1 MMIGGPHYP
10 KQKARAPKP
19 PTPGSRATKPG
30 TQNPVGIAAMPRK
43 APTKPS
49 DLQNGYGG
57 GQKIART
64 PAKPKPS
71 AAPAVPLGGAARP
84 KAEY

>member
-1 MMIGGPHYP
+1 MMIGGPNYP
-10 KQKARAPKP
+10 KPKARAAKP
-19 PTPGSRATKPG
+19 PAPGSRATKPG

-49 DLQNGYGG
+49 DLQNGYSG
-57 GQKIART
+57 GQKIPRAMS
-64 PAKPKPS
+64 KPKPT
-71 AAPAVPLGGAARP
+71 AAPPVSVGGSARP